1 VVDKA
6 ARVWSYMTGQSQ
18 PSKIREMPMN
28 AIDSPPSAQ
37 ARALAARYGTEP
49 KPGKLPWNDVIASL
63 MNHRSV
69 RGYRTDPAP
78 DGTLEVLIAAAQSA
92 ATSSNLQTW
101 SVMSVTDPE
110 KRKVLAEIAS
120 GQKHI
125 IDCPIFLVFMA
136 DLSRNERL
144 GKAEGK
150 TLEVMPYLDAFL
162 VASIDA
168 AMAAQNA
175 VIAAESL
182 GLSTV
187 YIGALRNNV
196 TRVAELLEMPSGAGP
211 VFGLCIGYAKPEAAG
226 EVKPRLPQE
235 VVLHHNRYST
245 AMEDAG
251 RAAYDKRLEAFS
263 RRHEM
268 AAYTWTQRVINR
280 MAKLNALTGR
290 DRMKDA
296 FRALGFPM
304 R

>member
-1 VVDKA
+1 
-6 ARVWSYMTGQSQ
+6 
-18 PSKIREMPMN
+18 MN
-28 AIDSPPSAQ
+28 AIDSPISAQ
-37 ARALAARYGTEP
+37 ARALATRYGTEP
-49 KPGKLPWNDVIASL
+49 KPSHLPWNDVIASL

-69 RGYRTDPAP
+69 RGYLKDPAP
-78 DGTLEVLIAAAQSA
+78 AGTLEILVAAAQSA

-101 SVMSVTDPE
+101 SVMEVTDPE
-110 KRKVLAEIAS
+110 KRKVLAEIAN

-125 IDCPIFLVFMA
+125 IECPIFLVFIA

-150 TLEVMPYLDAFL
+150 TLEVLPYLDAFL

-196 TRVAELLEMPSGAGP
+196 TRVAELLELPSGAGP

-235 VVLHHNRYST
+235 VVLHHDRYSI
-245 AMEDAG
+245 ASEAEG

-268 AAYTWTQRVINR
+268 AAYTWTERVINR

-296 FRALGFPM
+296 FRALGFPL

>member
-1 VVDKA
+1 
-6 ARVWSYMTGQSQ
+6 
-18 PSKIREMPMN
+18 MN
-28 AIDSPPSAQ
+28 AIDPPSAAQ

-49 KPGKLPWNDVIASL
+49 KPSQLPWNDVIASL
-63 MNHRSV
+63 MSHRSV
-69 RGYRTDPAP
+69 RGYLTDPVPA
-78 DGTLEVLIAAAQSA
+78 GTLEVLIAAAQSA

-101 SVMSVTDPE
+101 SVVEVTDPE
-110 KRKVLAEIAS
+110 KRKVLAEVAN

-125 IDCPIFLVFMA
+125 IECPIFLVFLA
-136 DLSRNERL
+136 DVSRNARL
-144 GKAEGK
+144 AEAEGK
-150 TLEVMPYLDAFL
+150 TLEVLPYLDAFL

-196 TRVAELLEMPSGAGP
+196 TRVAELLDLPSGAGP
-211 VFGLCIGYAKPEAAG
+211 VFGLCIGYPKPEAAG

-235 VVLHHNRYST
+235 VVLHHDCYST
-245 AMEDAG
+245 AAEADG

-268 AAYTWTQRVINR
+268 AAYTWTERVINR